1 MRKTALTMFAI
12 LALALGAFASDQT
25 VSKQLT
31 IQVQTITGLALTPAT
46 LPSAIIINGVGQAYS
61 ATLTAA
67 GGVAPYKW
75 TLTGT
80 LPAGLTMT
88 TASCSAT
95 CAITGTPLSTAAA
108 STFTIGVEDSTG
120 TIAQIKLQWNAS
132 TSTVAGY
139 NIYRG
144 TASGGPYSKV
154 NPAPIAALTYTDSA
168 DHSSPQLFYVATAV
182 DVSGNESVNSN
193 EAEAL
198 LQ

>member
-1 MRKTALTMFAI
+1 MKKTALTIFAI
-12 LALALGAFASDQT
+12 AALAIGAFASDQT

-31 IQVQTITGLALTPAT
+31 IQVQTITGLTLSPDT
-46 LPSAIIINGVGQAYS
+46 LPSAVIINGVGQPYS
-61 ATLTAA
+61 ASLTAS

-75 TLTGT
+75 TLTGS
-80 LPAGLTMT
+80 LPAGLSMT

-95 CAITGTPLSTAAA
+95 CAITGTPSSSAAT
-108 STFTIGVEDSTG
+108 STFTIGVQDSTG
-120 TIAQIKLQWNAS
+120 TVAQIKLQWNAS

-144 TASGGPYSKV
+144 TASGGPYSRV
-154 NPAPIAALTYTDSA
+154 NAAPVAALTYTDTA
-168 DHSSPQLFYVATAV
+168 DHSSAKLFYVARAV
-182 DVSGNESVNSN
+182 DASGNESVNSN